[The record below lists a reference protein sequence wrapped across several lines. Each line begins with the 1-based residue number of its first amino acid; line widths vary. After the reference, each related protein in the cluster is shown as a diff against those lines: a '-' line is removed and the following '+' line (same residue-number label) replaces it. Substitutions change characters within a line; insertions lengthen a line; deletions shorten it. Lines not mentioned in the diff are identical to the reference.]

1 MYRRSSFAMQ
11 GAAFMLL
18 AALPPTASPAQTG
31 AAPKTASAFTF
42 CTVTDIVG
50 HTIWASPVFAYDYPA
65 DDAMA
70 GFNRTQSL
78 AAEFHAQVSASG
90 GGGDKSCFPGSPSR
104 AELETVLNE
113 QRAQWTKRVLLWKAD
128 WNTVAFTPEPWSP
141 GLAAAAAGR
150 QPRYLYCWSSDMDP
164 DVRKSVAS
172 PIIAVSMP
180 PMSDPDFGTEMAA
193 YERQFTRDVLVP
205 HGLPDAHPSCI
216 LKDSFA
222 EADKSL
228 RDYRKLFGGFNL
240 TWVDAPWRPDA
251 PAASGTAA
259 TPPAAQ
265 PTVKAKP
272 AADVTKPPV
281 PAGAATAAALSVA
294 PITGTAYAFCHM
306 HGSLAGAYSH
316 SMTPTFQIGNAGNA
330 DLARLAVGY
339 RKQYERHR
347 DPTGK
352 MKYAVPGCYANAR
365 RLDLELL
372 RANLMHAFA
381 YADRGN
387 AGIRI
392 SPVADS
398 WIPSADGAMPS
409 APPQGPANAFHI
421 SCSLLDVVGKSV
433 WQSAA
438 IQLPGHDAADQL
450 QVIQGIPDSFQAYIA
465 SSQKPAHTGTA
476 SCFSADSKTDIDMA
490 LSAMAAQY
498 TQMGYST
505 QRVDWRPQ

>member
-1 MYRRSSFAMQ
+1 
-11 GAAFMLL
+11 MLL
-18 AALPPTASPAQTG
+18 AALTTATPAQTG

-42 CTVTDIVG
+42 CTVTDIVN
-50 HTIWASPVFAYDYPA
+50 HTIWATPVFAYDYPA

-78 AAEFHAQVSASG
+78 AAEFHAQVSGSG
-90 GGGDKSCFPGSPSR
+90 GGGEKSCFPGSPSR

-113 QRAQWTKRVLLWKAD
+113 QRAQWTKRVFLWKAD
-128 WNTVAFTPEPWSP
+128 WNTVAFTPTPWAP
-141 GLAAAAAGR
+141 ALAAAATAR
-150 QPRYLYCWSSDMDP
+150 QPKYLYCWGSDMDA
-164 DVRKSVAS
+164 DVRKSAAS

-180 PMSDPDFGTEMAA
+180 PMSDPDYGTKLAA

-205 HGLPDAHPSCI
+205 HGLQNAYPSCI

-251 PAASGTAA
+251 PATSGTAHA
-259 TPPAAQ
+259 PPAAQ
-265 PTVKAKP
+265 AAVKAKP
-272 AADVTKPPV
+272 ATAVTKPPAAVV
-281 PAGAATAAALSVA
+281 PAAALAVA
-294 PITGTAYAFCHM
+294 PVTGAAYPFCHM
-306 HGSLAGAYSH
+306 HGSLGGAYSH
-316 SMTPTFQIGNAGNA
+316 SMTPTFQIGNSGDA
-330 DLARLAVGY
+330 DLTRLAAGY
-339 RKQYERHR
+339 RKQYQRHR

-352 MKYAVPGCYANAR
+352 MKHATPNCYANAS

-398 WIPSADGAMPS
+398 WVPATDGAMPS
-409 APPQGPANAFHI
+409 GPPPGPANAFHI
-421 SCSLLDVVGKSV
+421 SCSVLDVAGKSV

-438 IQLPGHDAADQL
+438 IQLPGRDAADQL
-450 QVIQGIPDSFQAYIA
+450 QIIQGIPDRFQAYIA
-465 SSQKPAHTGTA
+465 SSRNPAHAGAA
-476 SCFSADSKTDIDMA
+476 SCFGTGSKTDIDTA
-490 LSAMAAQY
+490 LSAMAVQY
-498 TQMGYST
+498 TQMGYGM
-505 QRVDWRPQ
+505 QRVDWLPQ

>member
-1 MYRRSSFAMQ
+1 
-11 GAAFMLL
+11 MLL
-18 AALPPTASPAQTG
+18 VALLPAASPAQTG
-31 AAPKTASAFTF
+31 IAPKTASAFTF
-42 CTVTDIVG
+42 CTVTDIVN

-78 AAEFHAQVSASG
+78 AAEFHAQVSGIG

-104 AELETVLNE
+104 AGLKTVLNE

-128 WNTVAFTPEPWSP
+128 WNTVAFTPTPWSP
-141 GLAAAAAGR
+141 ALAAAATAR
-150 QPRYLYCWSSDMDP
+150 QPQYLYCWGSNMEP
-164 DVRKSVAS
+164 DVRKSAAS
-172 PIIAVSMP
+172 PVIAVSMP
-180 PMSDPDFGTEMAA
+180 PMSDPDYGMEMAA

-205 HGLPDAHPSCI
+205 HGLPDAYPSCI

-251 PAASGTAA
+251 PAMSGTAPA
-259 TPPAAQ
+259 PPAAQ
-265 PTVKAKP
+265 AAIKLKP
-272 AADVTKPPV
+272 GTAVTKPP
-281 PAGAATAAALSVA
+281 AAIGSAAALAVA
-294 PITGTAYAFCHM
+294 PVTGVAYAFCHM
-306 HGSLAGAYSH
+306 HGSLDGAYSH
-316 SMTPTFQIGNAGNA
+316 SMTPTFQIGNTGNI
-330 DLARLAVGY
+330 DLTRLATGY
-339 RKQYERHR
+339 RKQYEKHR

-352 MKYAVPGCYANAR
+352 MKYAVPSCYTNAR
-365 RLDLELL
+365 RLDLELQ

-381 YADRGN
+381 YADRSN

-398 WIPSADGAMPS
+398 WVPSTDGAMPS
-409 APPQGPANAFHI
+409 APPLGPANAFHI
-421 SCSLLDVVGKSV
+421 GCSVLDVVGKSV

-438 IQLPGHDAADQL
+438 IQLPGSDAADQL
-450 QVIQGIPDSFQAYIA
+450 QVIQGIPDGFQAYIA
-465 SSQKPAHTGTA
+465 SSRKPAHAGTA
-476 SCFSADSKTDIDMA
+476 SCFSADSPTDIDLA

-505 QRVDWRPQ
+505 QRVDWLPQ